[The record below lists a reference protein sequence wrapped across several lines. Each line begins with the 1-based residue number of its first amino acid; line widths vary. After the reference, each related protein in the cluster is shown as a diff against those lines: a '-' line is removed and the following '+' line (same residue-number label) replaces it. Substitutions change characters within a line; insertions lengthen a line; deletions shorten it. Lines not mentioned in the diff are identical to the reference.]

1 MATRDELAEDRRK
14 KREARNKRKQSGEG
28 VSGAFTIDGD
38 QIQRIRKIEID
49 KIEYDPHNPRKVIND
64 EDIEDLSA
72 SIKEHGLETPIHIR
86 EEGDKYVLISGERR
100 LRAAKHLNLTRIDA
114 IIKEHS
120 SRTASLLSYVDNIER
135 KGISGMEE
143 ALFFK
148 NQLDLIDSENKP
160 LFQNSSQLAKAYAG
174 DDEKRYNT
182 MRAKI
187 STYLKIA
194 DLPQAI
200 IDKSLNGGYFVIK
213 VMEYLQKVD
222 VDDAM
227 KEKIYDGLCESN
239 MSRDQALA
247 YIEKR
252 IQSKTPR
259 VKKERKWGEYK
270 ATKKKSV
277 LSLNRE
283 EISKELLEEFDSFMK
298 SFIKKI

>member
-1 MATRDELAEDRRK
+1 MAKRDELAEDRRK
-14 KREARNKRKQSGEG
+14 KREARNKRKESGEG

-38 QIQRIRKIEID
+38 QIQRIRKIEIE

-64 EDIEDLSA
+64 EDIEDLAA

-86 EEGDKYVLISGERR
+86 EEGDKYVLVSGERR
-100 LRAAKHLNLTRIDA
+100 LRAVKHLNLLRIDA

-120 SRTASLLSYVDNIER
+120 SRAASLLSYVDNIER
-135 KGISGMEE
+135 KDITGMEE

-148 NQLDLIDSENKP
+148 HQLDLINDGNKP
-160 LFQNSSQLAKAYAG
+160 LFENSSQLAKAYAG

-194 DLPQAI
+194 DLPQSI

-213 VMEYLQKVD
+213 VMEHLQKVD
-222 VDDAM
+222 ANDIV
-227 KEKIYDGLCESN
+227 KEKIYNDLCESN
-239 MSRDQALA
+239 MSRDQAIA
-247 YIEKR
+247 YIDKR
-252 IQSKTPR
+252 IHNKTP
-259 VKKERKWGEYK
+259 VQKKEKIWGEYK

-277 LSLNRE
+277 LNLNRE
-283 EISKELLEEFDSFMK
+283 EINKDLLEEFDSFMK
-298 SFIKKI
+298 DFIKKI